1 MSTIISNLRPCLPSH
16 KPTFTTSTLSSSPT
30 TTLRVRATFQDS
42 KPPNTTQQQQL
53 NLSVLRFTLGIPG
66 LDESYLPRWI
76 GYGFGSLLF
85 LNHFLGTDSATMT
98 PAQLTTEVLGLSLA
112 SFSVALPYLGKFL
125 KGAQPVDQA
134 TLPDGTQQIFVM
146 SQDIA
151 DGLKEDLAWAS
162 YVLLRNSNA
171 IAALIFIQRDICA
184 RGYWNIPD
192 GSSKEILLDWFAK
205 KIEKA
210 DLVDLK
216 DTLYFPQDADSEFPE
231 LVSKGTSSL
240 LVQPVLVNNQSAA
253 NLRKPVGF
261 ILLASAARYAFSTK
275 DRAWIAAVANKLGGS
290 ISRPFHVF
298 IYRLV

>member
-1 MSTIISNLRPCLPSH
+1 MSTIIFNLRPCLPSH

-171 IAALIFIQRDICA
+171 IAALIFVQRDMCA

-240 LVQPVLVNNQSAA
+240 LVQPVLVNNQTAA
-253 NLRKPVGF
+253 NSRKPVGF

-275 DRAWIAAVANKLGGS
+275 DRAWIAAVANKLSGWCRAS
-290 ISRPFHVF
+290 DEFKPQ
-298 IYRLV
+298 